1 MPFHDIAAFGAV
13 LVAIAFGLAI
23 HRAVSNYFRK
33 KSHGE
38 E

>member
-1 MPFHDIAAFGAV
+1 MPFHDIAAFGV